1 MKRRNLF
8 VFISVCGVLVFTIP
22 SWAVVVTIELGSP
35 LDTNPDPYIVDIQQ
49 LEIINHSEIQL
60 LIENIE
66 DPLRW
71 KDWELTVYVPE
82 ANDPLTHL
90 DILDYRW
97 QETSIIEIPD
107 VPMEPNP
114 EAIPIPGYNA
124 YYADTAEA
132 LWYEYGTQPI
142 GAGWGRVD
150 VGNPAWISFL
160 FYVDVPQSTPVFI
173 SIHDICIPEPTT
185 IALLS
190 LGALAMLRK
199 RK

>member
-1 MKRRNLF
+1 VF
-8 VFISVCGVLVFTIP
+8 CICAWAVFIYAVP
-22 SWAVVVTIELGSP
+22 SFAVVVTIELGSP
-35 LDTNPDPYIVDIQQ
+35 FDTNPDLYIVDVQQ
-49 LEIINHSEIQL
+49 LEVINHSDIQL

-82 ANDPLTHL
+82 ASDPLTHL

-97 QETSIIEIPD
+97 GETSIIEIPD

-114 EAIPIPGYNA
+114 DAIHIQGYDA
-124 YYADTAEA
+124 YYADTSEA
-132 LWYEYGTQPI
+132 LWYEYGTQPV

-150 VGNPAWISFL
+150 VGNPAWISFH
-160 FYVDVPQSTPVFI
+160 FYVDVPDGTPVFI
-173 SIHDICIPEPTT
+173 SAYDVCIPEPTT

-190 LGALAMLRK
+190 LGALALIRK
-199 RK
+199 RR

>member
-1 MKRRNLF
+1 MF
-8 VFISVCGVLVFTIP
+8 CICAWAVFIYAVP
-22 SWAVVVTIELGSP
+22 SFAVVVTIELGSP
-35 LDTNPDPYIVDIQQ
+35 FDTNPDLYIVDVQQ
-49 LEIINHSEIQL
+49 LEVINHSDIQL

-82 ANDPLTHL
+82 ASDPLTHL

-97 QETSIIEIPD
+97 GETSIIEIPD

-114 EAIPIPGYNA
+114 DAIHIQGYDA
-124 YYADTAEA
+124 YYADTSEA
-132 LWYEYGTQPI
+132 LWYEYGTQPV

-150 VGNPAWISFL
+150 VGNPAWISFH
-160 FYVDVPQSTPVFI
+160 FYVDVPDGTPVFI
-173 SIHDICIPEPTT
+173 SAYDVCIPEPTT

-190 LGALAMLRK
+190 LGALALIRK
-199 RK
+199 RR

>member
-1 MKRRNLF
+1 VF
-8 VFISVCGVLVFTIP
+8 CICAWAVFIYAAP
-22 SWAVVVTIELGSP
+22 SFAVVVTIELGSP
-35 LDTNPDPYIVDIQQ
+35 FDTNPDLYIVDVQQ
-49 LEIINHSEIQL
+49 LEVINHSDIQL

-82 ANDPLTHL
+82 ASDPLTHL

-97 QETSIIEIPD
+97 GETSIIEIPD

-114 EAIPIPGYNA
+114 DAIHIQGYDA
-124 YYADTAEA
+124 YYADTSEA
-132 LWYEYGTQPI
+132 LWYEYGTQPV

-150 VGNPAWISFL
+150 VGNPAWISFH
-160 FYVDVPQSTPVFI
+160 FYVDVPDGTPVFI
-173 SIHDICIPEPTT
+173 SAYDVCIPEPTT

-190 LGALAMLRK
+190 LGALALIRK
-199 RK
+199 RR

>member
-107 VPMEPNP
+107 VPMEPIRIICSKDC
-114 EAIPIPGYNA
+114 EA
-124 YYADTAEA
+124 
-132 LWYEYGTQPI
+132 
-142 GAGWGRVD
+142 
-150 VGNPAWISFL
+150 
-160 FYVDVPQSTPVFI
+160 
-173 SIHDICIPEPTT
+173 C
-185 IALLS
+185 
-190 LGALAMLRK
+190 
-199 RK
+199 